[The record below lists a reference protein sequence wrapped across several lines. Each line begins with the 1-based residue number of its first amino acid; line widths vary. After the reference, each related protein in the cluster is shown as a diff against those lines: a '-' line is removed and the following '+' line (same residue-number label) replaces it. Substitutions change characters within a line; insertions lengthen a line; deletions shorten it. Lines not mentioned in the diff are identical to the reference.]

1 MANGNSGAA
10 DIDTENSLDYGDLS
24 PSKRIYQS
32 FCGDIFSIILMF
44 FYYNKPYMRKAM
56 FSYFSNAGR
65 VTAAFMHAR
74 LIREHNVAEGY
85 DICDYRYVGDRE
97 K

>member
-1 MANGNSGAA
+1 
-10 DIDTENSLDYGDLS
+10 
-24 PSKRIYQS
+24 
-32 FCGDIFSIILMF
+32 
-44 FYYNKPYMRKAM
+44 M

-65 VTAAFMHAR
+65 VTEAFMHAR
-74 LIREHNVAEGY
+74 LIREHTVAEGY

>member
-1 MANGNSGAA
+1 
-10 DIDTENSLDYGDLS
+10 
-24 PSKRIYQS
+24 
-32 FCGDIFSIILMF
+32 MF

>member
-1 MANGNSGAA
+1 MHISKLLRRYLLHNSDG
-10 DIDTENSLDYGDLS
+10 
-24 PSKRIYQS
+24 
-32 FCGDIFSIILMF
+32 
-44 FYYNKPYMRKAM
+44 FYYNKPGIRKAM

-74 LIREHNVAEGY
+74 LIREHTVAEGY

>member
-1 MANGNSGAA
+1 
-10 DIDTENSLDYGDLS
+10 
-24 PSKRIYQS
+24 
-32 FCGDIFSIILMF
+32 
-44 FYYNKPYMRKAM
+44 M

-65 VTAAFMHAR
+65 VTAALMHAR
-74 LIREHNVAEGY
+74 LIREHTVAEGN